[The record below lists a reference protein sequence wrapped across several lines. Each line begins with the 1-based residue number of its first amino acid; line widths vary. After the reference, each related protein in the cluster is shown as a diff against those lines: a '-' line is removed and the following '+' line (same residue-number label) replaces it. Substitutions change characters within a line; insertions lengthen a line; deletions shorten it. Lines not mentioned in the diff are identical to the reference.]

1 MFGKKQNRLQAKE
14 NISGYAFVA
23 PALICFLLFMAFP
36 FFLTLILS
44 FFDFN
49 FLKVKK
55 LAHIAKFIKFCGLD
69 NFATM
74 LQDRRFLEAIK
85 NTAVYTIAT
94 VPASIL
100 LGLVLAY
107 VLNGNVFGK
116 KVLRLA
122 FFVPYIS
129 SVVALG
135 AVFKFLFREDGMKI
149 VKTFLVGLVAVAF
162 VLPLA
167 WMVTSSLKETK
178 EVFSPNWQWLPET
191 FQWKNY
197 ATVWTDPEVSM
208 LNAFYNTAFI
218 TVIST
223 VVQLAIAS
231 LAAYAFAK
239 IDFKGKGIVFTMFLC
254 TMMMPT
260 EVTIVPRFML
270 FKTVGLYNN
279 LWSVILP
286 HFFNA
291 SAVFMLRQ
299 FYMGLPSDLME
310 AAKIDGA
317 GHVQIFSRIMMPL
330 TKSAL
335 VSLAMLSFISCWNEY
350 MTPLI
355 FLAKK
360 NLYTISQVIRWYM
373 LDDLQRYDLNM
384 AAATSAIIPVLI
396 LFVFCQKYFVEGIA
410 TSGVKG

>member
-1 MFGKKQNRLQAKE
+1 MKRRE
-14 NISGYAFVA
+14 
-23 PALICFLLFMAFP
+23 LIM
-36 FFLTLILS
+36 
-44 FFDFN
+44 
-49 FLKVKK
+49 
-55 LAHIAKFIKFCGLD
+55 
-69 NFATM
+69 
-74 LQDRRFLEAIK
+74 R
-85 NTAVYTIAT
+85 
-94 VPASIL
+94 
-100 LGLVLAY
+100 
-107 VLNGNVFGK
+107 
-116 KVLRLA
+116 
-122 FFVPYIS
+122 
-129 SVVALG
+129 
-135 AVFKFLFREDGMKI
+135 I
-149 VKTFLVGLVAVAF
+149 VKTLLVAIVAVAF
-162 VLPLA
+162 VLPLV
-167 WMVTSSLKETK
+167 WMATSSVKQTQ
-178 EVFSPNWQWLPET
+178 EVFSPNWKWLPDE

-197 ATVWTDPEVSM
+197 VTVWTDPDVSM
-208 LNAFYNTAFI
+208 LQAFYNTGFI

-223 VVQLAIAS
+223 VVQLVIAS

-239 IDFKGKGIVFTMFLC
+239 INFKGKGIVFTMFLC

-279 LWSVILP
+279 LWAVILP

-291 SAVFMLRQ
+291 SAIFMLRQ

-317 GHVQIFSRIMMPL
+317 GHVQIFGRIMMPL

-335 VSLAMLSFISCWNEY
+335 ISLAMLSFISCWNEY

-360 NLYTISQVIRWYM
+360 NLFTISQVIRWYM

>member
-1 MFGKKQNRLQAKE
+1 MKQRE
-14 NISGYAFVA
+14 
-23 PALICFLLFMAFP
+23 LFWK
-36 FFLTLILS
+36 I
-44 FFDFN
+44 
-49 FLKVKK
+49 
-55 LAHIAKFIKFCGLD
+55 IK
-69 NFATM
+69 
-74 LQDRRFLEAIK
+74 
-85 NTAVYTIAT
+85 TI
-94 VPASIL
+94 
-100 LGLVLAY
+100 
-107 VLNGNVFGK
+107 
-116 KVLRLA
+116 
-122 FFVPYIS
+122 
-129 SVVALG
+129 
-135 AVFKFLFREDGMKI
+135 
-149 VKTFLVGLVAVAF
+149 LVGLVAVAF

-167 WMVTSSLKETK
+167 WMVTSSLKQTQ
-178 EVFSPNWQWLPET
+178 EVFSPNWKWLPEE
-191 FQWKNY
+191 FQWSNY
-197 ATVWTDPEVSM
+197 VMVWTDPDVSM
-208 LNAFYNTAFI
+208 LQAFYNTGFI
-218 TVIST
+218 TIVST
-223 VVQLAIAS
+223 VIQLVIAS

-239 IDFKGKGIVFTMFLC
+239 INFKGKGVVFGMFLC

-279 LWSVILP
+279 LWAVILP

-291 SAVFMLRQ
+291 SAIFMLRQ
-299 FYMGLPSDLME
+299 FYMGLPTDLME

-335 VSLAMLSFISCWNEY
+335 ISLAMLSFISCWNEY

-384 AAATSAIIPVLI
+384 AAATSAIVPVLI
-396 LFVFCQKYFVEGIA
+396 LFIFCQKYFVEGIA

>member
-1 MFGKKQNRLQAKE
+1 MRQRE
-14 NISGYAFVA
+14 
-23 PALICFLLFMAFP
+23 
-36 FFLTLILS
+36 LT
-44 FFDFN
+44 
-49 FLKVKK
+49 
-55 LAHIAKFIKFCGLD
+55 
-69 NFATM
+69 
-74 LQDRRFLEAIK
+74 
-85 NTAVYTIAT
+85 
-94 VPASIL
+94 
-100 LGLVLAY
+100 
-107 VLNGNVFGK
+107 
-116 KVLRLA
+116 
-122 FFVPYIS
+122 
-129 SVVALG
+129 
-135 AVFKFLFREDGMKI
+135 MKI
-149 VKTFLVGLVAVAF
+149 IKTFLVGLVAVAF

-167 WMVTSSLKETK
+167 WMATSSLKETK

-191 FQWKNY
+191 PQWSNY
-197 ATVWTDPEVSM
+197 VAVWTDPDVSM
-208 LNAFYNTAFI
+208 LNAFYNTGFI
-218 TVIST
+218 TIIST
-223 VVQLAIAS
+223 VVQLIIAS